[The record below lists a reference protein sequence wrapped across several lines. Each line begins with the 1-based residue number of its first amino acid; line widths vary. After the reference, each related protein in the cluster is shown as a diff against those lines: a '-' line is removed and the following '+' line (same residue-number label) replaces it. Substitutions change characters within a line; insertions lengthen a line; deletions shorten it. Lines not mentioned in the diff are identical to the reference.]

1 MGKCPKCGSMNVHE
15 NDACHQAGLTLHMAV
30 HHFKAMLSRNP
41 IFAIVVLVI
50 ACIALKLFE
59 TWVNPWKCRDCSM
72 TF

>member
-1 MGKCPKCGSMNVHE
+1 MSPGGFNAAHGRAPFQS
-15 NDACHQAGLTLHMAV
+15 DAL
-30 HHFKAMLSRNP
+30 RNP